1 MVHGGRG
8 RPSYPRPP
16 PSPPPTASLTQNLTT
31 STCLSLPQHT
41 STHSPP
47 TSNSSS
53 TEKMVWQI
61 DSMKGFVPSQQEAST
76 SVVFNSS
83 KRRPLLSGASS
94 SSSNLQ
100 QKRDESH
107 SCHDGNP
114 FDPPSP
120 LPPPTSASSCP
131 PLVPGHVQ
139 TALCSCCRTL

>member
-1 MVHGGRG
+1 MTLISKTPFHLFLPLHRSAKIS
-8 RPSYPRPP
+8 PHPLAYLFPNT
-16 PSPPPTASLTQNLTT
+16 PPPTPL
-31 STCLSLPQHT
+31 
-41 STHSPP
+41 P